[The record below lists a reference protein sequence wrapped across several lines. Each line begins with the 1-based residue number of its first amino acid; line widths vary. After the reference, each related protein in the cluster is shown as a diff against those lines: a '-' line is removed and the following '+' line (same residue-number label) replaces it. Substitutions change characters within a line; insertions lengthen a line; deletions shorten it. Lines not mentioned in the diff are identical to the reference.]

1 MFIINTIISLTVL
14 SFKILYIYRY
24 LKKTLTQTTKIMIRK
39 TLFVAFAILLV
50 ACNTDTKETET
61 SLNVSFEK
69 FELKNGLQV
78 VLHIDKSDP
87 VVAVELM
94 AHVGSAREVAGRT
107 GFAHLFEHLLFLESE
122 NLGKGGLDKMSA
134 RIGGSGA
141 NGSTSRDRTNYLQ
154 TIPNDALEKMIWAE
168 ADKLGWFINT
178 VTDQVLAK
186 EKQVVKN
193 EKRQSYD
200 NRPYGHNQVIID
212 RNLYPKNHPYNWQVI
227 GSLED
232 LQNATLEDVKTFF
245 RKWYVPNN
253 ATLVLSGDFDPAQA
267 KEWVHKYFDEIPR
280 GEKIIPQQK
289 RGGIVNETKFLYYE
303 DNFARL
309 PMLTFAWPAVE
320 LYHKDSYALD
330 ILTQYLSQGKN
341 APLSK
346 VLVDELKLTSFTSMF
361 NWSSELAGQAQL
373 SVRGFNNVDLNE
385 INQGIKTAF
394 KNFEKEGIS
403 DKDLSRIKAGQ
414 ETQFYNRLSSVL
426 GKGTSLASYNTY
438 AGDPGFINKQIGL
451 TLGVTKEDVMRVYN
465 TYIKEK
471 NYIATS
477 FVPKGMAKLAI
488 KGSTEAVIKEEKIIQ
503 GAEEKFDPKVVAKY
517 TKTPSKINRSTEP
530 DYGKSPALKVP
541 KVWNDELS
549 NGIKIF
555 GIENSEVPLV
565 RFNIVIDGGQLL
577 EKMDKLGVAN
587 LTANLMNRGTKNKTV
602 AQLEEA
608 IQELGASVRI
618 SASKENITISGNSLA
633 KNYTKTLALVEEM
646 LLEPRWDTTEFEL
659 IKKSVVGNLRQQKSS
674 PTTIAGN
681 VYNELIYGKDNIRS
695 KNTLGTIESVGA
707 INLDDLKSFYSN
719 YISPS
724 VAKMHVVGDIKQ
736 EKVIASLEK
745 LNSNWAAKEV
755 VIPVYKTPKAP
766 NKPAV
771 YFYDVPKAK
780 QSVINFGAPALAVTD
795 TDYYPATVMNYILGG
810 GGFASQLT
818 QELREGKGY
827 TYGIGSRFSGSK
839 AAGAFTISSR
849 VRTNV
854 TLESAQLVKK
864 IITEYPTNFSEKD
877 LATTKGFLIKSN
889 ARSFET
895 MRAKLNMLQNISNYN
910 LSTDYVKDRE
920 KIVNDMTIERVQEL
934 SRKYINPNKMIWL
947 FVGDAES
954 QLDRLNEL
962 GFGQPV
968 LLNKTK
974 EKIKL

>member
-1 MFIINTIISLTVL
+1 MIK
-14 SFKILYIYRY
+14 KI
-24 LKKTLTQTTKIMIRK
+24 
-39 TLFVAFAILLV
+39 LFVAFAISLF
-50 ACNTDTKETET
+50 ACSADKKETKT
-61 SLNVSFEK
+61 SLNVPFEK

-94 AHVGSAREVAGRT
+94 AHVGSAREIAGRT

-193 EKRQSYD
+193 EKRQRVD
-200 NRPYGHNQVIID
+200 NAPYGFNQQIID

-245 RKWYVPNN
+245 KKWYVPNN
-253 ATLVLSGDFDPAQA
+253 TTLVLSGDFDPAQA
-267 KEWVHKYFDEIPR
+267 KEWIHKYFDEIPR

-289 RGGIVNETKFLYYE
+289 RAGVIKESKSLYFE

-309 PMLTFAWPAVE
+309 PMVTFAWPAVE
-320 LYHKDSYALD
+320 LYHKDSYAID
-330 ILTQYLSQGKN
+330 ILTQYLSRGKN

-346 VLVDELKLTSFTSMF
+346 VLVDDLKLTSFASMGTYT
-361 NWSSELAGQAQL
+361 SELAGQIQL
-373 SVRGFNNVDLNE
+373 GVRGFNNVDLNK
-385 INQGIKTAF
+385 INDGIQIAF
-394 KNFEKEGIS
+394 KQFEKNGIPE
-403 DKDLSRIKAGQ
+403 KDLNRIKAGQ
-414 ETQFYNRLSSVL
+414 ETQFYNSLSSVI
-426 GKGTSLASYNTY
+426 GKGTNLASYNTY
-438 AGDPGFINKQIGL
+438 AGDPGFINKEIGQ
-451 TLGVTKEDVMRVYN
+451 TLAITKEDVMRVYN
-465 TYIKEK
+465 TYIKGK
-471 NYIATS
+471 NFIATS
-477 FVPKGMAKLAI
+477 FVPKGMVKLAL
-488 KGSTEAVIKEEKIIQ
+488 KGSTKAIIKEEKIVQ
-503 GAEEKFDPKVVAKY
+503 GAEEKFDPKTIATY
-517 TKTPSKINRSTEP
+517 TKTPSKIDRATEP
-530 DYGKSPALKVP
+530 KYGKAPTLSVP
-541 KVWNDELS
+541 NVWNTELS
-549 NGIKIF
+549 NGIKVY

-565 RFNIVIDGGQLL
+565 RFNMVIDGGQLL

-608 IQELGASVRI
+608 IQELGASIRV
-618 SASKENITISGNSLA
+618 SASKENITISGNTLT
-633 KNYTKTLALVEEM
+633 KNYAKTLALVEEM

-659 IKKSVVGNLRQQKSS
+659 IKKSVVGNLRQQEAS
-674 PTTIAGN
+674 PTAIAQN
-681 VYNELIYGKDNIRS
+681 VYNGLIYGKENIRS
-695 KNTLGTIESVGA
+695 KNTLGTIASMDKIE
-707 INLDDLKSFYSN
+707 LKDLKSFYSN
-719 YISPS
+719 FISPS
-724 VAKMHVVGDIKQ
+724 VAKIHIVGDINK
-736 EKVIASLEK
+736 EKVIASLK
-745 LNSNWAAKEV
+745 TINTNWAAKEV
-755 VIPVYKTPKAP
+755 TIPVYKTPNAP
-766 NKPAV
+766 NKPTV

-780 QSVINFGAPALAVTD
+780 QSVISFGAPALAVTD
-795 TDYYPATVMNYILGG
+795 KDYYPATVMNYILGG

-910 LSTDYVKDRE
+910 LSADYVKDRE
-920 KIVNDMTIERVQEL
+920 KIVNEMSIEKVQEL
-934 SRKYINPNKMIWL
+934 AKKYINPNKMIWL

-962 GFGQPV
+962 GFGQPI